1 MAKGLPISTDEAEV
15 TTNRRKIEEELQLLK
30 WNLWHGNV
38 SGALERV
45 EELQLD
51 LEPADESENR
61 PKLQKALREFET
73 KVR

>member
-51 LEPADESENR
+51 LCLLYTSPSPRD
-61 PKLQKALREFET
+61 
-73 KVR
+73 